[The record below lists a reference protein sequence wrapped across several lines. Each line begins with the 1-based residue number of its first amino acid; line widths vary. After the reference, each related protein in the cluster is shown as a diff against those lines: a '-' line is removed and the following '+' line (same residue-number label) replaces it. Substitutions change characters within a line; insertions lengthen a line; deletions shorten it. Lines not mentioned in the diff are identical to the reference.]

1 MHPNRGKRDAE
12 NGTAVRLRIPHP
24 IRKHRT
30 ERDNVT
36 RRLLYDIVHDIRDRP
51 LTIKHVT
58 VVKHEPRPPAPV
70 PIRLQIVWIM
80 QDGQELRQYINMYG
94 QSSTTDMIPNWVL
107 QSGGAPNWP
116 PTAMR
121 FEFQYE
127 NGNRI

>member
-1 MHPNRGKRDAE
+1 
-12 NGTAVRLRIPHP
+12 VRLRIPHP
-24 IRKHRT
+24 IRKRRT

-94 QSSTTDMIPNWVL
+94 QSSTTERVPDWMILRSVAN
-107 QSGGAPNWP
+107 
-116 PTAMR
+116 PTDLPSAMR

-127 NGNRI
+127 NGHRI